1 MDLKT
6 YYQRI
11 REFAAG
17 ISGKSA
23 VIVSLATPEGGR
35 AGLLTEVPKEVAAR
49 MLADGMAVLAGEEE
63 TVRFHQEAQVR
74 REDEERRRAA
84 ARIQVNVITEEQA
97 RALRPARKPKGS

>member
-11 REFAAG
+11 REVAAS
-17 ISGKSA
+17 ISGESA

-35 AGLLTEVPKEVAAR
+35 AGLLTEAPKEVAAR
-49 MLADGMAVLAGEEE
+49 MVADGIAALAGEEE
-63 TVRFHQEAQVR
+63 AARFHQERQVR
-74 REDEERRRAA
+74 LEDEERRKAA

-97 RALRPARKPKGS
+97 RAIRPARKPKGS

>member
-17 ISGKSA
+17 IPGESA

-49 MLADGMAVLAGEEE
+49 MLADGIASLAGEEE
-63 TVRFHQEAQVR
+63 AARFHQQAQVR
-74 REDEERRRAA
+74 REEEEHRRAA
-84 ARIQVNVITEEQA
+84 ARIRVSFITEEQA
-97 RALRPARKPKGS
+97 RALQPAREPKGS